1 MHKDLGFTSIADTE
15 EVDRGLIL
23 YLISNLKQQRV
34 NFPIN
39 NDVNR

>member
-15 EVDRGLIL
+15 EVDRSLIL
-23 YLISNLKQQRV
+23 YLISNLKQKQV

-39 NDVNR
+39 NDINR